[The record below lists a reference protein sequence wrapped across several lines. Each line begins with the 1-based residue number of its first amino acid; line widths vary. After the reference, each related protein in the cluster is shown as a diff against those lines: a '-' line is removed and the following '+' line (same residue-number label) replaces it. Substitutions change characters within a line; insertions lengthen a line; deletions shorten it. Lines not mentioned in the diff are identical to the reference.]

1 MNGMDIGIPSETHPL
16 EQQVAVDGTNLAN
29 QLIGGLSQYFS
40 RFHRSQVVGLGISEP
55 STSYQF
61 QFPSN
66 GTSRTQPHTHTHTL
80 CCRQNFMELDPP
92 PRAQGYSPWRRTLPE
107 TSIRPLKMDWL
118 EDRLSFWKMLSFRGE
133 LFGLGSQSYH
143 RCPINQEWLFGF
155 STVDVY
161 F

>member
-66 GTSRTQPHTHTHTL
+66 GTSRTQPHTHTYTVLQAEFHGI
-80 CCRQNFMELDPP
+80 RSPSQG
-92 PRAQGYSPWRRTLPE
+92 PRIL
-107 TSIRPLKMDWL
+107 PLK
-118 EDRLSFWKMLSFRGE
+118 KN
-133 LFGLGSQSYH
+133 
-143 RCPINQEWLFGF
+143 PP
-155 STVDVY
+155 
-161 F
+161 